1 MVAEFWRYWTTFAP
15 ERVRKY
21 GYLSR
26 LIALEF
32 RAKRCRSA
40 WAPHLQR
47 CRDIILTAADLTLRK
62 DTCVVVG
69 SGLLLEVPLDA
80 LAQRFGRVYLVDIF
94 HMPSVRRAAKHH
106 GNVSL
111 LTGDITGVF
120 AAIKEGRAPGTHVP
134 APPAKIPHLTEADLV
149 VSCNCLTQLAGPFIA
164 IFGQSPT
171 FSDLDAD
178 KLAYQIMSN
187 HAHAIATGA
196 RGVGLIITD
205 VERHVLTGVHTDE
218 RIDLLKA
225 LKLPPAPTH
234 THNEE
239 WNWRIAPRGED
250 SPGHDIEHVV
260 AARIY
265 EPAPSAAAPGAP
277 TDDRPV
283 AEEAGGKFSAA

>member
-1 MVAEFWRYWTTFAP
+1 MP
-15 ERVRKY
+15 
-21 GYLSR
+21 
-26 LIALEF
+26 
-32 RAKRCRSA
+32 RCY
-40 WAPHLQR
+40 
-47 CRDIILTAADLTLRK
+47 LTAVDLTLRK

-80 LAQRFGRVYLVDIF
+80 LAQRFGRVYLIDMF
-94 HMPSVRRAAKHH
+94 HMPSVRRAAKYH

-120 AAIKEGRAPGTHVP
+120 TAIKEGPAPGPHVP
-134 APPAKIPHLTEADLV
+134 APPAKIPHLAEADLV

-164 IFGQSPT
+164 IFGQSPS

-178 KLAYQIMSN
+178 KLAYQIMGN

-205 VERHVLTGVHTDE
+205 IERHALAGVHTTE

-225 LKLPPAPTH
+225 LKLPPTPTH

-239 WNWRIAPRGED
+239 GSWRIAPRGED
-250 SPGHDIEHVV
+250 PPRHDIEHIV
-260 AARIY
+260 AARVY
-265 EPAPSAAAPGAP
+265 ERAPSNAALAASD
-277 TDDRPV
+277 DDRPV
-283 AEEAGGKFSAA
+283 ASSRRRKIGI